1 MAWSCPRS
9 RQRLRL
15 RGQSPRMQQGTLEL
29 WSGLL
34 RNREDRHLRQ
44 SCLLPRKPLG
54 ATSNSW
60 FLPSRRLGA
69 APTSHFVTRQRL
81 EAETERRRRNNNKRH
96 EMQRAPSHCPSAW
109 SCYSIADFEL
119 SFWFVVTVMVTAT
132 VAVAVAVAVTV
143 TVTVTVTVAATV
155 AVTVMV
161 RDGDGDDNETKNNQG
176 PSQK

>member
-1 MAWSCPRS
+1 MQCLRLIPLPILLHVIAEAETLATFSCPRS

-34 RNREDRHLRQ
+34 RNRKQDAFNN
-44 SCLLPRKPLG
+44 SCLLSRRRLG

-69 APTSHFVTRQRL
+69 APTSPFVTRQRL

-96 EMQRAPSHCPSAW
+96 EMQRAPSHGLSAW
-109 SCYSIADFEL
+109 SCSPHL
-119 SFWFVVTVMVTAT
+119 SSHM
-132 VAVAVAVAVTV
+132 VAV
-143 TVTVTVTVAATV
+143 
-155 AVTVMV
+155 
-161 RDGDGDDNETKNNQG
+161 DGSE
-176 PSQK
+176 SAIE